1 MSFVATAKERME
13 SMNELIEALRCRSN
27 DIRQCERCAF
37 KDACYGGTLEL
48 IAADA
53 IERLGKTIEQQYETI
68 AQLEADLEAAYNH

>member
-1 MSFVATAKERME
+1 MT
-13 SMNELIEALRCRSN
+13 ELIEALRCRSN